1 MHTLDRLPTRGR
13 APGVAR
19 VLFAALLAA
28 TTLPASVEARLLPF
42 TAILNAPQENHLASS
57 GQGLASCTFDT
68 QTLMLC
74 YAISYQGLGG
84 TEVLAHFHGPAAP
97 GQTAGVLFDISPMPP
112 GPSPVGSPKI
122 GCVGPLGSD
131 HQRFLK
137 KGLLYIN
144 IHTTLV
150 NSGEIRG
157 QVYPVKGIRY

>member
-1 MHTLDRLPTRGR
+1 L
-13 APGVAR
+13 
-19 VLFAALLAA
+19 LFA
-28 TTLPASVEARLLPF
+28 TTVPASVEARILPF

-68 QTLMLC
+68 ETSMLC

-84 TEVLAHFHGPAAP
+84 TEVLAHFHGSAAV
-97 GQTAGVLFDISPMPP
+97 GATAGVLYDISPNPP

-122 GCVGPLGSD
+122 GCVGPLTSE
-131 HQRFLK
+131 HVRFLK

-157 QVYPVKGIRY
+157 QVFPVRGVRY